1 MKKQDLEN
9 AEQFLTDVQ
18 GCANAARDAIQNLLY
33 AVRSNVG
40 TATGFPV
47 YMRDYWTELF
57 CKAKESCESC
67 SDMMREMRSMIKAG
81 KRMKDISN
89 VDSVYGG

>member
-1 MKKQDLEN
+1 MTKQDFEN
-9 AEQFLTDVQ
+9 AEQFLTDVKRR
-18 GCANAARDAIQNLLY
+18 ADEVIDAIQNLLY